1 MKSSKKRIF
10 YITFIL
16 LIILSVISAAYF
28 CPRKFNKEYRGV
40 VYRLGDNA
48 YSENIKI
55 SFDGYLSKRLFKGD
69 KFQGVII
76 IGDKK
81 LIKVNMQFDSSDRAH
96 IEYYDESLSMYND
109 YGDIVSSNIKGRFTI
124 CVLEADKNNSGSTWS
139 IENGL
144 MVSAPANS
152 RSEALDISKSILGD
166 KELK

>member
-1 MKSSKKRIF
+1 MKNSKKRIF

-16 LIILSVISAAYF
+16 LIILSVISVTYF
-28 CPRKFNKEYRGV
+28 YPRKFNKEYSGV

-81 LIKVNMQFDSSDRAH
+81 LTKINMHFDSSNIAH
-96 IEYYDESLSMYND
+96 IYYYDENSSTD
-109 YGDIVSSNIKGRFTI
+109 EFYGDIVSSNIKDSFTI
-124 CVLEADKNNSGSTWS
+124 RVCEVDNNSGSTWS

-152 RSEALDISKSILGD
+152 RNEALDISKSILRD